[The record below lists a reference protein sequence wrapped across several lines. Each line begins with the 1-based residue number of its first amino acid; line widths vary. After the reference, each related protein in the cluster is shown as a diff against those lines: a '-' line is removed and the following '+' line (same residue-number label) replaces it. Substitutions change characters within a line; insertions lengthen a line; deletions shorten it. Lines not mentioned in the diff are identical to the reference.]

1 MMWIPFATM
10 KDVQFRAEYI
20 TIPTGVLSAAAAVY
34 YTDPPSIIYF
44 GGYYD
49 ETGSLSN
56 DVMKFD
62 TDTKAFSIV
71 RAQMIPSSPINRNQA
86 AICIDGDTMY
96 MSGGKSGNG
105 VLSDCWEFDLREH
118 VWHHLGTFV
127 SRCDHTLSY
136 SHGRLLVRGGLD
148 NEMKQ
153 SYDLCVFHLATK
165 QVIHVKLQPLNQNP
179 HGTIL
184 YKHITCGPHFQL
196 DIPYGVSGFHAGPK
210 PTLTVLDF
218 RGFTLRPLPYS
229 GIEDK
234 LLNIE
239 VITTNNTS
247 ISNLAYFTNEPIPLE
262 DNDHQLV
269 SLYTIDLSF
278 FSQPINTHT
287 SGAHLADS
295 LDKLL
300 DDERTSDFTI
310 IARKASDEK
319 RFRIHSTILY
329 ARWPFF
335 KSLETVKMKEHHSR
349 KLVLEEYPAT
359 VAAFLRYLY
368 TGSVRVSTLEECM
381 ELTNLSRQYQ
391 MEALRGRCLNRLQA
405 ELNDSNACSIWL
417 YAVAHGEEYLKYS
430 ALQICQVHWGKI
442 VRSPEFATF
451 SPETLRQICVG
462 VTTTYSSISEIFTKP
477 APVRVSTVTDEV
489 DSFMSTSPAPS
500 AQVNEAD
507 DVPDEETRV
516 EEESEDLSDSIS
528 EDQIW

>member
-1 MMWIPFATM
+1 M
-10 KDVQFRAEYI
+10 
-20 TIPTGVLSAAAAVY
+20 LSAAAAVY

-49 ETGSLSN
+49 ENGSLSN
-56 DVMKFD
+56 DVVKFN
-62 TDTKAFSIV
+62 TDNKAFSNV
-71 RAQMIPSSPINRNQA
+71 RVQMKTSLPISRNQA

-96 MSGGKSGNG
+96 MSGGKSGNV
-105 VLSDCWEFDLREH
+105 VLSDCWEFDLWKH
-118 VWHHLGTFV
+118 VWHHLGNFV
-127 SRCDHTLSY
+127 PRCDHTLSY

-153 SYDLCVFHLATK
+153 SYDLCVFHLTTK

-229 GIEDK
+229 GLEDP

-247 ISNLAYFTNEPIPLE
+247 TSNLAYFTNEPIPLE

-278 FSQPINTHT
+278 FSQPLNMHT
-287 SGAHLADS
+287 SSEHLADS

-310 IARKASDEK
+310 IARKATDEK
-319 RFRIHSTILY
+319 RFLVHSTILY

-335 KSLETVKMKEHHSR
+335 KSLETVKMKEHHQR
-349 KLVLEEYPAT
+349 KLVLEEYPST
-359 VAAFLRYLY
+359 VAAFVRYLY
-368 TGSVRVSTLEECM
+368 TGSVRVSTLGECM

-391 MEALRGRCLNRLQA
+391 MEALRGRCLNRLQS
-405 ELNDSNACSIWL
+405 ELNNSNACSIWL
-417 YAVAHGEEYLKYS
+417 YAMAHGEEYLKYS

-442 VRSPEFATF
+442 VRSLEFATL
-451 SPETLRQICVG
+451 SPETLRQICKG
-462 VTTTYSSISEIFTKP
+462 VTTTYSSISEVFTKTD
-477 APVRVSTVTDEV
+477 PVQVSTVRDEL
-489 DSFMSTSPAPS
+489 DPLMSTSPAPS
-500 AQVNEAD
+500 AQVNQEANDVPD